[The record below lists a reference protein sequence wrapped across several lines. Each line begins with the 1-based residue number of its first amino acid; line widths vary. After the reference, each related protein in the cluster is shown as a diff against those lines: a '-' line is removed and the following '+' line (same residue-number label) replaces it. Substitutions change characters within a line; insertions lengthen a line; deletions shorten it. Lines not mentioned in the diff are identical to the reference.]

1 MLQSLI
7 LKSIILT
14 NYRNYPACT
23 IQGFKKINLF
33 LGQNGAGKTNLLDS
47 IYYAALGKSY
57 FSSKDSNVI
66 KFGES
71 FFRLEARLEKGEEQY
86 KIEHAIIPGN
96 KKESKINGKA
106 ITKRSELL
114 GHFPA
119 IAIAPKEVYTLL
131 STSQERRKACD
142 RVIAQFDKQY
152 IAALVLYNNLL
163 KRRNQLLKDA
173 SSMSN
178 LNIDLIKVLDQ
189 QMDAPAETI
198 YKKRRAFADSIRDEF
213 LNSYKIISNAQEEAD
228 LIYMSTMEQ
237 GKLSE
242 QLFACIESDFYKK
255 RTTIGIH
262 KDDYIFRIN
271 DKQINTF
278 ASQGQLKSFIIA
290 FKLSLFRILSNNSSH
305 LPFLILDDIFDKIDS
320 LRTAAL
326 LNLLSSGDYGQIFIS
341 DADLH
346 RLPEIME
353 KNELDYFGVII
364 ENGTIETQ

>member
-1 MLQSLI
+1 LI

-14 NYRNYPACT
+14 NYRNYPSCT

-33 LGQNGAGKTNLLDS
+33 LGKNGSGKTNLLDS

-66 KFGES
+66 KFNAS
-71 FFRLEARLEKGEEQY
+71 FFRLEARMVKGDDQY
-86 KIEHAIIPGN
+86 KIEHAIIPSK

-106 ITKRSELL
+106 ISKLSELL
-114 GHFPA
+114 GYFPA

-142 RVIAQFDKQY
+142 RVIAQFDRQY
-152 IAALVLYNNLL
+152 INALILYNGLL

-173 SSMSN
+173 TSISN

-189 QMDAPAETI
+189 QMDGPAETI
-198 YKKRRAFADSIRDEF
+198 FKIRSEFAKSIRVEF
-213 LNSYKIISNAQEEAD
+213 LKSYKIISKKQEEAD
-228 LIYMSTMEQ
+228 LTYMSDLEQ
-237 GKLSE
+237 GKLST
-242 QLFACIESDFYKK
+242 QLFKVIESDFHRK

-262 KDDYIFRIN
+262 KDDYVFRIN
-271 DKQINTF
+271 EKQINTF
-278 ASQGQLKSFIIA
+278 ASQGQLKSFVIA

-320 LRTAAL
+320 SRTAAL
-326 LNLLSSGDYGQIFIS
+326 LNLLNTGDYGQIFIS
-341 DADLH
+341 DADTI
-346 RLPEIME
+346 RLPEIMD
-353 KNELDYFGVII
+353 KNDLDFFKVVI
-364 ENGTIETQ
+364 ENGTVETQE